1 MVPEPA
7 AASVSAEGG
16 PSTKPG
22 PLWVGTAGFSYPDWI
37 GPVWGGVPA
46 ARPGRGARE
55 HPLERLSTWVDL
67 LEVNVSHYRIP
78 APGTAQAWLRHTA
91 ARPGFRF
98 TAKVWRGFT
107 HGPERPSV
115 ADLAAM
121 RAFLAALA
129 SDGRLLAALAQ
140 FPPSFR
146 RGERELAYVLRLAD
160 HFEGVALA
168 CEFRHPGW
176 DREDVLAAL
185 RARGIAWVAPDFPA
199 GPRAAPVGAHVTSD
213 LAYVR
218 FHGRSAAWNEP
229 GAGRDRKYDHL
240 YSPEELAPWTSRIED
255 MRRSA
260 ARTVVVFNNHYS
272 GKALVNALEW
282 KAADTGERV
291 EVPASLVEAYPRLA
305 RIAR

>member
-1 MVPEPA
+1 MSPGEGSQ
-7 AASVSAEGG
+7 SVSTEGG

-22 PLWVGTAGFSYPDWI
+22 PLWVGTAGFSYPDWN
-37 GPVWGGVPA
+37 GPVYGGVPA
-46 ARPGRGARE
+46 ARSRGT
-55 HPLERLSTWVDL
+55 HPLERLSAWVDL

-78 APGTAQAWLRHTA
+78 SPGTAESWLRHTA

-107 HGPERPSV
+107 HGPEKPSTG
-115 ADLAAM
+115 DLAAM
-121 RAFLAALA
+121 RAFFAALA
-129 SDGRLLAALAQ
+129 SDGRLLGALAQ

-160 HFEGVALA
+160 HFEGVPLA
-168 CEFRHPGW
+168 CEFRHSGW
-176 DREDVLAAL
+176 DDGDVLRAL
-185 RARGIAWVAPDFPA
+185 ASRGIAWVAPDFPA
-199 GPRAAPVGAHVTSD
+199 GPRGAPVGPHVTAD

-218 FHGRSAAWNEP
+218 FHGRSASWNEP

-240 YSPEELAPWTSRIED
+240 YAPEELATWLSRIED
-255 MRRSA
+255 MRGRA
-260 ARTVVVFNNHYS
+260 QRTVVVFNNHYS

-282 KAADTGERV
+282 KAAESGDRV
-291 EVPASLVEAYPRLA
+291 DVPASLLLAYPRLE

>member
-1 MVPEPA
+1 
-7 AASVSAEGG
+7 
-16 PSTKPG
+16 
-22 PLWVGTAGFSYPDWI
+22 
-37 GPVWGGVPA
+37 
-46 ARPGRGARE
+46 
-55 HPLERLSTWVDL
+55 VDL

-78 APGTAQAWLRHTA
+78 PPSTAEAWLRHTV
-91 ARPGFRF
+91 ARPEFRF

-107 HGPERPSV
+107 HGPEKPTTL
-115 ADLAAM
+115 DLEAM

-129 SDGRLLAALAQ
+129 SDGRLLGALAQ

-160 HFEGVALA
+160 HFAGVPLS

-176 DREDVLAAL
+176 DAQEVLDAL
-185 RARGIAWVAPDFPA
+185 ASRRIAWVAPDFPA
-199 GPRAAPVGAHVTSD
+199 GTRGAPVGPHVTSD

-218 FHGRSAAWNEP
+218 FHGRSDAWHSP

-240 YSPEELAPWTSRIED
+240 YDASELAPWRARVEE
-255 MRRSA
+255 MRRA
-260 ARTVVVFNNHYS
+260 AEKTVVVFNNHYS

-291 EVPASLVEAYPRLA
+291 EAPPSLVHAYPRLESVV
-305 RIAR
+305 RPVGPDPPR

>member
-1 MVPEPA
+1 MSPGGQPQ
-7 AASVSAEGG
+7 SVSTEAG

-22 PLWVGTAGFSYPDWI
+22 PLWVGTAGFSYPDWV
-37 GPVWGGVPA
+37 GPVYGGVPA
-46 ARPGRGARE
+46 ARGAAP
-55 HPLERLSTWVDL
+55 HPLERLSAWVDL

-78 APGTAQAWLRHTA
+78 APRTAEAWLRHTA

-115 ADLAAM
+115 SDLAAM
-121 RAFLAALA
+121 RAFLAALGG
-129 SDGRLLAALAQ
+129 DGRLLCALAQ

-146 RGERELAYVLRLAD
+146 RGERELAYVLRLAG
-160 HFEGVALA
+160 HFEGVPLA

-176 DREDVLAAL
+176 EEEDVLRALAAN
-185 RARGIAWVAPDFPA
+185 AIAWVVPDFPA
-199 GPRAAPVGAHVTSD
+199 GPRAAPVGPHVTSD
-213 LAYVR
+213 IAYVR

-240 YSPEELAPWTSRIED
+240 YAPEDLAPWMSRIED

-260 ARTVVVFNNHYS
+260 SRTVVVFNNHYS

-282 KAADTGERV
+282 KAAETGERV
-291 EVPASLVEAYPRLA
+291 EVPESLRHAYPRLD